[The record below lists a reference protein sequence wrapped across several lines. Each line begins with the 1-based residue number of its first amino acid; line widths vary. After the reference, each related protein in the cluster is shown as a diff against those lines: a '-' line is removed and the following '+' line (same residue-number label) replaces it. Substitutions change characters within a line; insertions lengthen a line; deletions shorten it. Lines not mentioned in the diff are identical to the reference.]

1 MKAFF
6 QKFKKPKH
14 PSLSTDAPV
23 SNPGEP
29 GTSTST
35 MMMSTGDPRPFVP
48 TGSAIASAQ
57 GIQAADVTVSAY
69 QSDECNHSIIIVDQ
83 TSQLGVSASVSTSA
97 IDGIASVAHVEE
109 HHTTLSSSRDNIS
122 QRMESQRVSRFSTCL
137 SASADDQQNQDSES
151 NAPNVFIAN
160 STIVSLVGFFFVNY
174 WAIIVHRLTARP
186 TFIMLML
193 VKSRSLYLNDQSLAN
208 SLLAGEMHLTS
219 LGRFFFIVRLVAR
232 C

>member
-14 PSLSTDAPV
+14 PYLSTNAPV

-35 MMMSTGDPRPFVP
+35 MMMSTGDPRPFVS
-48 TGSAIASAQ
+48 TGSAIGSAQ
-57 GIQAADVTVSAY
+57 VIHAADVTVSAY
-69 QSDECNHSIIIVDQ
+69 RSHGCNHSIFIVDQ
-83 TSQLGVSASVSTSA
+83 TSQLGVSASVSTPA
-97 IDGIASVAHVEE
+97 INGITSVAHVEKD
-109 HHTTLSSSRDNIS
+109 HNTLPSSRDIIS

-160 STIVSLVGFFFVNY
+160 STIVSLVGFF
-174 WAIIVHRLTARP
+174 L
-186 TFIMLML
+186 
-193 VKSRSLYLNDQSLAN
+193 
-208 SLLAGEMHLTS
+208 
-219 LGRFFFIVRLVAR
+219 
-232 C
+232 

>member
-122 QRMESQRVSRFSTCL
+122 QRMGSQRVSRFPACL
-137 SASADDQQNQDSES
+137 LASADADDQQNQYSEL

-160 STIVSLVGFFFVNY
+160 SAIVSLVGHFLND
-174 WAIIVHRLTARP
+174 WAIIVHRLTVK
-186 TFIMLML
+186 TIFIILML
-193 VKSRSLYLNDQSLAN
+193 VKSRSLYLNDQTPVN

-219 LGRFFFIVRLVAR
+219 LGRFFFIVRLVA
-232 C
+232 